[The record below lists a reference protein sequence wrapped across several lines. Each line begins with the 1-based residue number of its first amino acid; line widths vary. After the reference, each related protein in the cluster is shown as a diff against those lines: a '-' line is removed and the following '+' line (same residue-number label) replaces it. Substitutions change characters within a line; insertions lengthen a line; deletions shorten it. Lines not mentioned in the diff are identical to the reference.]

1 MWRVCGA
8 SSLMAQGYVGALA
21 PGGLVGPVENFAA
34 GFRFSGMVRA
44 MSYRDL
50 PPDLSTICLDDPTIA
65 ADVIDLI
72 LDPDD
77 REIGSIG
84 IMLCDAAGHGL
95 QPVVVGDLPRDLE
108 PERLGWDLEPILTVV
123 AEHDGKVILGRGR
136 PGGLLLTDDDRAWH
150 QAVLDLCEH
159 VQVPLIGCYLASPS
173 GVRAFPLHL
182 ARAAS

>member
-1 MWRVCGA
+1 
-8 SSLMAQGYVGALA
+8 
-21 PGGLVGPVENFAA
+21 
-34 GFRFSGMVRA
+34 

-50 PPDLSTICLDDPTIA
+50 PPDLSTISLDDPATA

-77 REIGSIG
+77 RELGSVG
-84 IMLCDAAGHGL
+84 IMLCDADFRGL
-95 QPVVVGDLPRDLE
+95 QPVVVGDLPRDLA
-108 PERLGWDLEPILTVV
+108 PERLGWDLEPILSVV
-123 AEHDGKVILGRGR
+123 AEHDGSVILGRGR

-150 QAVLDLCEH
+150 QAVLDLC
-159 VQVPLIGCYLASPS
+159 QQLRVPVIGCYLASPS